1 MIRTKNTF
9 FGMEQVMFL
18 EIILKNCVK
27 KRGFAVADE
36 IAYAGD
42 LAGTFYAF
50 GMGPTTTDLSV
61 TGTNLV
67 IGETI
72 AVDGKVFDESPSS
85 PGAPIVN
92 VPVNILEQK
101 MGDST
106 WTTLEPATT
115 YSMGRFVTQW
125 TPTAEGTYKL
135 KANFVGTDDYG
146 WSSAE
151 VTMQVRT
158 PTSIPISISAP
169 MTDIYLAGS
178 TIAIIAAIAVVGFL
192 ILRKK

>member
-9 FGMEQVMFL
+9 SGMEQVMFL

-125 TPTAEGTYKL
+125 TPTA
-135 KANFVGTDDYG
+135 
-146 WSSAE
+146 
-151 VTMQVRT
+151 
-158 PTSIPISISAP
+158 
-169 MTDIYLAGS
+169 
-178 TIAIIAAIAVVGFL
+178 
-192 ILRKK
+192 